1 MANPSKLFWTR
12 VTLDDISGAKPRLAV
27 LQDCMVRKLLPR
39 EREGLWGD
47 AAGLPAD
54 VCYEDANMSGNITST
69 PTLFPPEV
77 LVNIPQSRGWRAA
90 SWRQ

>member
-39 EREGLWGD
+39 EREGL
-47 AAGLPAD
+47 
-54 VCYEDANMSGNITST
+54 
-69 PTLFPPEV
+69 
-77 LVNIPQSRGWRAA
+77 
-90 SWRQ
+90 